1 MRLAELKTITVDDL
15 EIHVNTFDIRRDLH
29 VFINYIRS
37 RLVKRSVRGN
47 NLPKPDARRLAKLMS
62 NPHAIDDVENTQGS
76 QWLNFIDDLALNL
89 DFTDYDTE
97 GEYRGY
103 TSSEPSFTDN
113 YIDFDLKQY
122 QKFTSLSLLQQERFL
137 LEKLIKDYGYS
148 RNEFMQRYVLSSL
161 DRFDSS
167 GCATRVLPFLEF
179 DKARQFLM
187 NTLSQCQSGV
197 WFSTASLIQHLK
209 KYHPFFLIPKKPR
222 YKYPYDKKDGRYGNF
237 REGKK
242 RWYCDDKISV
252 TDKDAFERV
261 EGRYVERF
269 LEGIPFLLGYADV
282 AYGDALN
289 PGRYPSLGQLKAFKV
304 HDHFLRL
311 MKGNTIESKVV
322 VLPNFEIH
330 LEADFYPASL
340 LDRFAPFTDIITE
353 DRVIVLKLNKKKAI
367 QHLADS
373 QSFDLSAFLKK
384 LTQNPLPSN
393 IAAELQEWSGHSEM
407 FTLYSGF
414 GLLESRKKIAMADK
428 FSVKTISSDVSLVRN
443 PDKLF
448 AELEVAL
455 QAPLIL
461 KHTDHTLKNTPAGV
475 ESLFSSPKKKK
486 KTATRKKTVTVKR
499 KKFATLY
506 FSSLEI
512 SESCRDALIKAR
524 CPVEADPVN
533 RTITY
538 SLKNQK
544 DVQKALKVAGTT
556 FRLRIED
563 ID

>member
-1 MRLAELKTITVDDL
+1 MKLAELKTISVDDL

-29 VFINYIRS
+29 VFFNYIRS

-47 NLPKPDARRLAKLMS
+47 DLPKTDARRLAKLMS
-62 NPHAIDDVENTQGS
+62 NPDAIGDVENVAGS
-76 QWLNFIDDLALNL
+76 LWLNFIDTLALKLN
-89 DFTDYDTE
+89 FTLYDTK

-113 YIDFDLKQY
+113 YIDYDLKQY
-122 QKFTSLSLLQQERFL
+122 KKFTSLSLLQQERLL
-137 LEKLIKDYGYS
+137 LETLIKDYGYS
-148 RNEFMQRYVLSSL
+148 KNEFFQRHVLSSL
-161 DRFDSS
+161 NRFDSS

-179 DKARQFLM
+179 GKARQFLM
-187 NTLSQCQSGV
+187 NILGQCQSGV
-197 WFSTASLIQHLK
+197 WYSTASLIQHLK
-209 KYHPFFLIPKKPR
+209 KYHPFFLIPKTPR
-222 YKYPYDKKDGRYGNF
+222 YKYPRDKEDGRYGNF
-237 REGKK
+237 REGKE
-242 RWYCDDKISV
+242 RWYCNDKISV
-252 TDKDAFERV
+252 KDKDAFERV

-269 LEGIPFLLGYADV
+269 LEGIPFLMGYADV

-289 PGRYPSLGQLKAFKV
+289 PGRYPSLGKLKAFKV

-311 MKGNTIESKVV
+311 MKGKTIESKVA

-340 LDRFAPFTDIITE
+340 LNSLAPFTGIITD

-373 QSFDLSAFLKK
+373 PSFDLTAFLKK

-393 IAAELQEWSGHSEM
+393 IAVELLEWSGHSEM

-414 GLLESRKKIAMADK
+414 GLLESRKKITMADK

-448 AELEVAL
+448 AELEAAL

-461 KHTDHTLKNTPAGV
+461 NHTDRTLKNTPAGV
-475 ESLFSSPKKKK
+475 KSLFTPPKKK
-486 KTATRKKTVTVKR
+486 KTAVAPKKTVTVKR
-499 KKFATLY
+499 KKFVTLY
-506 FSSLEI
+506 FSSLDV
-512 SESCRDALIKAR
+512 SEACRDALIKAR

-538 SLKNQK
+538 SWANQK
-544 DVQKALKVAGTT
+544 DVQKALKSAGTT
-556 FRLRIED
+556 FRLRIDD